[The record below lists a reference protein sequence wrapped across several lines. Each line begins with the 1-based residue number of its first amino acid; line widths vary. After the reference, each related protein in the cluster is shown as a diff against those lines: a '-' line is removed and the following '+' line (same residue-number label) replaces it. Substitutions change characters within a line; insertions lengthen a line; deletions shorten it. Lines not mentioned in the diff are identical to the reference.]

1 LRPVRHVLDVVPSP
15 PSICEASMTVR
26 RTSLRCSSAAQ
37 LVSCLLLGGC
47 ASSGPGTTARDER
60 LEQVEGQVVTEEQI
74 AKSGARTVWEV
85 LQLTVHNI
93 SFNET
98 SRGQPT
104 RITRRGRSSVVLDDG
119 PRVLMDGVALTDY
132 SVLAR
137 MPASDVQ
144 TIEVLGANEATT
156 LYGTNHSGG
165 VIRIH
170 TKTGG

>member
-1 LRPVRHVLDVVPSP
+1 
-15 PSICEASMTVR
+15 MTVR
-26 RTSLRCSSAAQ
+26 RTTLRFLPVAPFVSFML
-37 LVSCLLLGGC
+37 LVSC
-47 ASSGPGTTARDER
+47 ASSGPGTTAIGDR
-60 LEQVEGQVVTEEQI
+60 LERVDGQVVTEEQI

-93 SFNET
+93 TFNET
-98 SRGQPT
+98 GRGQPT

-119 PRVLMDGVALTDY
+119 PRILMDGVALTDY
-132 SVLAR
+132 TVLAR
-137 MPASDVQ
+137 MPASDLQ
-144 TIEVLGANEATT
+144 SIEVLGANEATT

>member
-1 LRPVRHVLDVVPSP
+1 
-15 PSICEASMTVR
+15 MTVR
-26 RTSLRCSSAAQ
+26 RTTLRFLPAAPFVSLI
-37 LVSCLLLGGC
+37 LLGSC
-47 ASSGPGTTARDER
+47 ASSGPGTTASSDR
-60 LEQVEGQVVTEEQI
+60 LERGGGQVVTEEEI
-74 AKSGARTVWEV
+74 AKSGARTAWEV

-93 SFNET
+93 TFSET

-119 PRVLMDGVALTDY
+119 PRILMDGVSLTDY
-132 SVLAR
+132 TVLAR
-137 MPASDVQ
+137 MPAADLRS
-144 TIEVLGANEATT
+144 IEVLSAIEATT